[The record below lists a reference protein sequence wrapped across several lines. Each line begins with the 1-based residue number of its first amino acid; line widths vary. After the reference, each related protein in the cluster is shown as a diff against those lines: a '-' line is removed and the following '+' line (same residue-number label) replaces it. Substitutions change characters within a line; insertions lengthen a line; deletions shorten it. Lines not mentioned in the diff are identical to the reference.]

1 MQIGYV
7 NSDSIIFGATKG
19 KSVKAISGINCAKCG
34 KKMLSRPEKE
44 DFYSKVTITSS
55 EFLQTPEF
63 ANANPKIQKAFISMA
78 EAYPDIPLF
87 TIYGENKAKPAVKG
101 LKSAEKI
108 ELYKIIL
115 NANQELKEPKEVI
128 KHLVALKKNFPEMP
142 KHFADFIDLASRY
155 SKQYPNAGLIEI
167 FKKPEII
174 EIHRKLAADSTMK
187 MKKKIDKTLENIE
200 KLGKKLPAEEREK
213 LERLNQ
219 IYIAQNRTNS
229 EIKSLPRTGR
239 LYRSYNHFIQGIK
252 DKNLAEK
259 IRKELNKFP
268 QEKFLDVHHFIM
280 HLQTEEMQDKLLT
293 LAVKQGLDKWHSGI
307 DINKIQEKIKVKELS
322 DKNIVDYI
330 VDSISSTFEHM
341 VPAKDG
347 GSNLEHNGLF
357 FCTDCNFERKTL
369 SYQSMVQLFPDFAKN
384 INAQIQQ
391 IIALIKDG
399 QLPEYVEQDT
409 LVKIKETLKK
419 LTTGQVIVDIKDY
432 LDFRK
437 NSVEA
442 QFKEASEQL
451 QTAKEKS
458 LSDEKAELLQNKLEL
473 IEERIEELK
482 KQKFHI
488 RNQLQESQNAK
499 PTIGK
504 LTQDLAQIQL
514 EKAKVEQLI
523 EEDK

>member
-1 MQIGYV
+1 
-7 NSDSIIFGATKG
+7 
-19 KSVKAISGINCAKCG
+19 
-34 KKMLSRPEKE
+34 
-44 DFYSKVTITSS
+44 
-55 EFLQTPEF
+55 
-63 ANANPKIQKAFISMA
+63 
-78 EAYPDIPLF
+78 
-87 TIYGENKAKPAVKG
+87 
-101 LKSAEKI
+101 
-108 ELYKIIL
+108 
-115 NANQELKEPKEVI
+115 
-128 KHLVALKKNFPEMP
+128 
-142 KHFADFIDLASRY
+142 
-155 SKQYPNAGLIEI
+155 
-167 FKKPEII
+167 
-174 EIHRKLAADSTMK
+174 
-187 MKKKIDKTLENIE
+187 
-200 KLGKKLPAEEREK
+200 
-213 LERLNQ
+213 
-219 IYIAQNRTNS
+219 
-229 EIKSLPRTGR
+229 
-239 LYRSYNHFIQGIK
+239 
-252 DKNLAEK
+252 
-259 IRKELNKFP
+259 
-268 QEKFLDVHHFIM
+268 M